1 MSWPRDGPAAIH
13 GEVKMSRTARKKVQ
27 RKKAQPARKTAKS
40 APKAARDRVI
50 TFRLSADEASLIAR
64 AADRE
69 PLARYSRRA
78 VLAAAEAASKPRK

>member
-1 MSWPRDGPAAIH
+1 
-13 GEVKMSRTARKKVQ
+13 MSRTARKKVQ

-40 APKAARDRVI
+40 APKAARAARDRVI